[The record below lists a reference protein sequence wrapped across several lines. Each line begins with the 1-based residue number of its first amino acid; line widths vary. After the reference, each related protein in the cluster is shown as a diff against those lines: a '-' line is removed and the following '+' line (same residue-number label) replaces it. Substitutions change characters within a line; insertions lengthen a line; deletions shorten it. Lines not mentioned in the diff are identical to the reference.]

1 MNTIKILAIDLAKN
15 IFHLHGINEKGKCL
29 LKKKLS
35 RSKLAETIAQLP
47 RTIIAMEACA
57 GANYW
62 ARKFIE
68 MGHEVKII
76 PAQYVKPYVKT
87 NKNDEAD
94 AQAIAEAA
102 SRAHMH
108 FVPVKSVEQQDLQAI
123 HRVRE
128 RLVKQRVC
136 LINEIRGLLQEY
148 GLIIPQGRR
157 NVSKHLSLFLGDV
170 KSGLSQRSIVLF
182 LDLSEELNELNKK
195 IEKYDLQIKQV
206 SRASELCQRLEKVE
220 GVGPITSTALMGA
233 VSNAK
238 AFKNG
243 RCFSAWLG
251 LVPRQHS
258 SGGKSNLGKISKR
271 GNVYLRALL
280 IHGARSALITGRSSE
295 KGRWAKSLLEKKGN
309 NKTSVALA
317 NKTARI
323 LWAMMA
329 RGTEYN
335 PEYRKAV

>member
-29 LKKKLS
+29 LKKKVS
-35 RSKLAETIAQLP
+35 RRKLLETIAQLQK
-47 RTIIAMEACA
+47 TTIAMEACA

-62 ARKFIE
+62 ARKFIQ

-76 PAQYVKPYVKT
+76 AAQYVKPYVKT

-108 FVPVKSVEQQDLQAI
+108 FVAVKSVEQQDIQGI

-136 LINEIRGLLQEY
+136 LVNEIRGLLQEY
-148 GLIIPQGRR
+148 GLIIPQGRS
-157 NVSKHLSLFLGDV
+157 NVSKHLPVFLEEADNE
-170 KSGLSQRSIVLF
+170 LSDRARVLF
-182 LDLSEELNELNKK
+182 ADLSEELSELDKK
-195 IEKYDLQIKQV
+195 IQSYDLQLKQV
-206 SRASELCQRLEKVE
+206 SRSSEICQRLEKIE
-220 GVGPITSTALMGA
+220 GVGPITSTAIISA
-233 VSNAK
+233 VGDAK
-238 AFKNG
+238 GFKNG

-271 GNVYLRALL
+271 GNVYLRTLL
-280 IHGARSALITGRSSE
+280 IHGARSALIAGRSTE
-295 KGRWAKSLLEKKGN
+295 KGRWAKMLLEKKGN

-323 LWAMMA
+323 VWAMMA

-335 PEYRKAV
+335 PEYRKAA

>member
-29 LKKKLS
+29 LKKKVS
-35 RSKLAETIAQLP
+35 RNKLAEEIAKLSK
-47 RTIIAMEACA
+47 TIIAMEACA

-62 ARKFIE
+62 ARKFIQ

-76 PAQYVKPYVKT
+76 AAQYVKPYVKT

-108 FVPVKSVEQQDLQAI
+108 FVPVKSVEQQDIQGI

-136 LINEIRGLLQEY
+136 LVNEIRGLLQEY
-148 GLIIPQGRR
+148 GLIIPQGRS
-157 NVSKHLSLFLGDV
+157 NVSKHIRLFLEEADN
-170 KSGLSQRSIVLF
+170 SLSDRARVLF
-182 LDLSEELNELNKK
+182 ADLSEELSELDKK
-195 IEKYDLQIKQV
+195 IQGYDLQLKQV
-206 SRASELCQRLEKVE
+206 SRSSEVCQRLEKIE
-220 GVGPITSTALMGA
+220 GVGPITSTALICA
-233 VSNAK
+233 VGDAK

-271 GNVYLRALL
+271 GNVYLRTLL
-280 IHGARSALITGRSSE
+280 IHGARSALISGRSTE
-295 KGRWAKSLLEKKGN
+295 KGRWAKGLLEKKGN

-323 LWAMMA
+323 VWAMMA

-335 PEYRKAV
+335 PEYRKAA